1 MRPARRNR
9 RGEFVAIVLA
19 FMAAPF
25 VVPEGPAIRL
35 GTIHPVYDVCVYL
48 VAVAAAAFV
57 RGFRIAWTNRAK
69 S

>member
-1 MRPARRNR
+1 
-9 RGEFVAIVLA
+9 
-19 FMAAPF
+19 MAAPF